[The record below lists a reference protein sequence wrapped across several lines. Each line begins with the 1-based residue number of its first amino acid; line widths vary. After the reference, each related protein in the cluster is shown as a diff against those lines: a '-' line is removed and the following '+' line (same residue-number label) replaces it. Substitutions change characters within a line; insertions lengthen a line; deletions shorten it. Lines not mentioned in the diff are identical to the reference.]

1 MKKVIE
7 NLKDALRATRAELKE
22 VWYNDR
28 NSILCHS
35 LLQIETN
42 LERALKEL
50 GESGYKVMPYKRP
63 AFKPSRV
70 N

>member
-1 MKKVIE
+1 MEKVIE

-28 NSILCHS
+28 NSILCGS
-35 LLQIETN
+35 LLQIEKN
-42 LERALKEL
+42 LELALREL
-50 GESGYKVMPYKRP
+50 SESGYKVMPYKRP